1 MRDRKWAIEK
11 AKEIVSKMTIEEK
24 ASQMRYDSPAI
35 DRLNIK
41 EYNWWNEGLHG
52 VARAGVATIFPQAI
66 GLAAT
71 FDQDLIKKIAEAISD
86 EARAKY
92 NVAQKYGD
100 YDIYKGLTIWSPNVN
115 IFRDPRWGRGHET
128 YGEDPFL
135 SAKMGC
141 AYVDGLQGDGKY
153 IKVAACAKHFAV
165 HSGPENERH
174 HFDAIAS
181 QEDLENT
188 YLPAFKALVEKSEVE
203 GVMGAYNRVNGEA
216 SCASKFLQDTL
227 RKKWGFKGYFVSDC
241 WAIRDFHQN
250 HKITETPEDSVS
262 LAIKYGCDINCGCT
276 YQYILEAVK
285 QNKISEEEIDK
296 CLIRAFTTR
305 YLLAM
310 DQETE
315 FDNISFD
322 VVECKKHLDLS
333 RKAAADGSVLLKNDG
348 ILPLDKNKINS
359 IAVIGPNANSRA
371 SLIGN
376 YHGTASRYITLL
388 EGIQDELKDSDV
400 KVRYSSGCHL
410 SRLNTEDLAKPR
422 DRFSEALYVA
432 RSSDLTI
439 ICVGLDETLEGEEG
453 DQGNS
458 FASGDKKDL
467 KLPGLQDELIKEIS
481 KLNKPFIVVL
491 LAGSSIDLNYSSENA
506 NAIILG
512 WYPGSQG
519 GKAISD
525 IIFANEIPSGKLP
538 ITFYKSAD
546 KLPPFVDY
554 SMKNRTYRYDNSDNI
569 LYPFGYGLTYLNI
582 ELNKSEIKIVNENIE
597 VEVEVEN
604 LNNKKA
610 KDVLQVYLIDS
621 NSNEISHLCAFKK
634 IELNSKEKKTE
645 KMLININDHPIKLE
659 NKKNYTFS
667 VGFSQPG
674 KLSEKLTNKR
684 NLYLTL

>member
-481 KLNKPFIVVL
+481 KLNKPYIVVL

-659 NKKNYTFS
+659 NIKDYTFS

-674 KLSEKLTNKR
+674 PLSEKLTNKR